1 MEINMILIDTGI
13 LGALVNTKDENHD
26 RAVRILDS
34 VMKKKYGTPILTDY
48 ILDEVVTLLY
58 IRTKR
63 PELSIEIGT
72 KIIEEKFGKY
82 FKIPK
87 EVVEKTWLTYQ
98 TLVFKGLSFT
108 DCSLIE
114 FGKHLS
120 CDTIATF
127 DGGFKGL
134 MNIIDNR

>member
-1 MEINMILIDTGI
+1 MGINVILIDTGV
-13 LGALVNTKDENHD
+13 LAAFANEKDENHD
-26 RAVRILDS
+26 RAIPLLDS
-34 VMKKKYGTPILTDY
+34 IMQKKFGTPIITDY
-48 ILDEVVTLLY
+48 VLDEVVTLLY

-63 PELSIEIGT
+63 PDISLEIGT

-82 FKIPK
+82 FKISN
-87 EVVEKTWLTYQ
+87 EVVEKTWESYKMLI
-98 TLVFKGLSFT
+98 FKGLSFT

-114 FGKHLS
+114 FGKSIS

-134 MNIIDNR
+134 MTVIDN